1 MKRRQ
6 PATASVVLLLICS
19 VLVLGLAACGGGDDE
34 GDQGTPPG
42 ATGTATTAA
51 IGEPVEITM
60 WHAEVASNLDT
71 LQNLVRRYNSSQNEV
86 RVKLAFQGSD
96 EELMA
101 ERRSNAVAKA
111 SHRTLCCSS
120 ATQSLSLAW
129 LCGRVA

>member
-6 PATASVVLLLICS
+6 PATASVVLVLICS
-19 VLVLGLAACGGGDDE
+19 VLVLGLAACGGGEDD
-34 GDQGTPPG
+34 GDQGTPSA
-42 ATGTATTAA
+42 ATSTATSATSA
-51 IGEPVEITM
+51 GPVEITM

-111 SHRTLCCSS
+111 SHRTLRCSS